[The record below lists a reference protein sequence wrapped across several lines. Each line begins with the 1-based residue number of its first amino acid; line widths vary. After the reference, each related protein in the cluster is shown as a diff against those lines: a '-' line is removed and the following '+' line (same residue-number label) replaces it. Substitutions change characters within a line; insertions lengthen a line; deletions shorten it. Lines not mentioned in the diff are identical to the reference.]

1 MSGKHTAPTRKHDR
15 QFTFANCIIVLCL
28 AVSLIVT
35 ASVVY
40 EYHRLNTVMPA
51 SVVTALLG
59 LWGGELLLIVLRQV
73 LGSDVMI
80 KRGSSDGKESEN
92 SPPI

>member
-1 MSGKHTAPTRKHDR
+1 MKRKLGSWLN
-15 QFTFANCIIVLCL
+15 FANCIIVLCL
-28 AVSLIVT
+28 VVSLIVT

-73 LGSDVMI
+73 LGSDVVA
-80 KRGSSDGKESEN
+80 KRGKSVEEKESEN

>member
-1 MSGKHTAPTRKHDR
+1 MSGKPECR
-15 QFTFANCIIVLCL
+15 FTFANCIIVLCL
-28 AVSLIVT
+28 VVSLIVT

-73 LGSDVMI
+73 LGSDVVA
-80 KRGSSDGKESEN
+80 KRGKSVEEKESEN

>member
-1 MSGKHTAPTRKHDR
+1 MNRKPVCW
-15 QFTFANCIIVLCL
+15 FNFANCIIILCL

-51 SVVTALLG
+51 SVVSALLG

-73 LGSDVMI
+73 LGSDVVA
-80 KRGSSDGKESEN
+80 KRGKSGEEKESEN